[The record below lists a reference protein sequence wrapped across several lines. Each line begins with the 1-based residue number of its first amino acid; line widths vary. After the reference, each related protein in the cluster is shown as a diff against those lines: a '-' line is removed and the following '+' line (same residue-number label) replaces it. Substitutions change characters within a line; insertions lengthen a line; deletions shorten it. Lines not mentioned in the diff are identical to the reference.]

1 MERVRRI
8 ETWARL
14 GYAARGLVYLLLG
27 WIALS
32 SGKALSTDEA
42 VQAFDDLPGGNLLLA
57 VLAIGL
63 FGYGIFKIYSAIVD
77 LDNHGSK
84 AKGMVVRGSRL
95 LGGLAY
101 WVLAFVAVKQLTKG
115 RDGAAEAGQAGG
127 SSGGGQEAASE
138 VGQATGG
145 DTLLVLVGL
154 FVLALAASQFWIA
167 FKAKFMDE
175 MPGAPPLVKPA
186 GQAGYAARALIVAI
200 VGYFIVKA
208 GTDGTRLRNF
218 GDALDLVQKNYGL
231 LFQVTAVGLILFGI
245 TSLVMARYRRIA
257 DADVVARLSG
267 QLHSARSGR

>member
-1 MERVRRI
+1 MDRVRRI

-32 SGKALSTDEA
+32 SGKALSTGEA
-42 VQAFDDLPGGNLLLA
+42 VQAFDDLPGGNLLLLA
-57 VLAIGL
+57 LAIGL
-63 FGYGIFKIYSAIVD
+63 FGYGVFKIFSAVVD
-77 LDNHGSK
+77 LDNHGTQ

-95 LGGLAY
+95 LGGIAY
-101 WVLAFVAVKQLTKG
+101 WVLAFIAIKQLTKG
-115 RDGAAEAGQAGG
+115 SDGAAEAGQAGG
-127 SSGGGQEAASE
+127 SSGGSQDAATQ
-138 VGQATGG
+138 VGDATGG

-154 FVLALAASQFWIA
+154 LVLALAASQFWIA

-186 GQAGYAARALIVAI
+186 GQVGYASRALIVAI
-200 VGYFIVKA
+200 VGYFIFKA
-208 GTDGTRLRNF
+208 GTEGTRLRNS
-218 GDALDLVQKNYGL
+218 GDALDLVQKTFPM
-231 LFQVTAVGLILFGI
+231 LFQLVAIGLILFGI

-267 QLHSARSGR
+267 QLHSAK

>member
-32 SGKALSTDEA
+32 SGKALSTGEA
-42 VQAFDDLPGGNLLLA
+42 VQAFDDLPGGNVLLVA
-57 VLAIGL
+57 LAIGL
-63 FGYGIFKIYSAIVD
+63 FGYGVFKIFSAIVD
-77 LDNHGSK
+77 LDNQGT
-84 AKGMVVRGSRL
+84 KGMVVRGSRV
-95 LGGLAY
+95 LGGIAY
-101 WVLAFVAVKQLTKG
+101 WVLAFIAVKQLTKG
-115 RDGAAEAGQAGG
+115 SDGAAEAGQAGG
-127 SSGGGQEAASE
+127 SSGGSQEAATQISE
-138 VGQATGG
+138 ATGG

-154 FVLALAASQFWIA
+154 LVLALAASQFWIA
-167 FKAKFMDE
+167 YKAKFMDE

-186 GQAGYAARALIVAI
+186 GQAGYAARALIVGI

-218 GDALDLVQKNYGL
+218 GDALDLVQKNYPL
-231 LFQVTAVGLILFGI
+231 LFQIIAVGLILFGI

-257 DADVVARLSG
+257 DVDVVARLSG
-267 QLHSARSGR
+267 HQPSTT